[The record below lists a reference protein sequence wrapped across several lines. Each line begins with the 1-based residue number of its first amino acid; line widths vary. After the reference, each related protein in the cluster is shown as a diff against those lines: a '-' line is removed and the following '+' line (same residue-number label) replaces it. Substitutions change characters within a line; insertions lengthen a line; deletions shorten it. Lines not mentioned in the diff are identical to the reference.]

1 MSDSRVF
8 VSYSRADKP
17 QVLDIIRRIESD
29 AGVKCWIDLTGIE
42 SGSQFEDIIIKAI
55 DRSEVFLLMVSDSFL
70 QSQWTKREVYYAE
83 SQGKRIVP
91 ISVDG
96 RPLRGWVSF
105 HFGHIDFID
114 STSPEQV
121 SKLCSNIRSWL
132 GAGAE
137 SGRMDSYSPVAL
149 LPSAPIH
156 AVKERKNRRWLIPVL
171 SVALLMGVAGFLL
184 MRNHHPTSS
193 LATYALEV
201 PADSVEENNTSEAL
215 PSEVLSKGN
224 APYREPSAP
233 RSNPVKPQTSS
244 PSPSRSA
251 LTSPDPADIPAE
263 VSSMVSSQESIL
275 SESPAA
281 AQIQTP
287 KPSASTH
294 GVSNGHAWVDLGTGV
309 KWAVANIGAS
319 TPGDPGAYYAWGE
332 LNTKND
338 YSWSSYRFGGSSS
351 GITKYCSTPNDGMDG
366 FTDMITKLLDE
377 DDIAHNEWGGGWR
390 LPTST
395 ELKAMISA
403 CTSSWTTRNG
413 QEGMLFT
420 SKTTGEEV
428 FFPAAGF
435 RTNAGFNGVGQ
446 SGRYWSSS
454 LNADG
459 STSAWG
465 LYFDS
470 SNSNT
475 RSNKRVNG
483 FTIRPV
489 IE

>member
-17 QVLDIIRRIESD
+17 KVLDIIRKIESD

-132 GAGAE
+132 GAEAE
-137 SGRMDSYSPVAL
+137 SGRMDSSSPVAL

-156 AVKERKNRRWLIPVL
+156 AVKERKNLRWLIPVL
-171 SVALLMGVAGFLL
+171 MVVLLLGAACFLFKKKP
-184 MRNHHPTSS
+184 PTST

-201 PADSVEENNTSEAL
+201 PADSVVENTPEALHSEA
-215 PSEVLSKGN
+215 LSKGN

-233 RSNPVKPQTSS
+233 RSTPVKPQTQS
-244 PSPSRSA
+244 PSPSRTAPS
-251 LTSPDPADIPAE
+251 TPAPAEIPPE
-263 VSSMVSSQESIL
+263 VSSMVSSQESIP

-281 AQIQTP
+281 TQYQTP
-287 KPSASTH
+287 KPNANTH

-338 YSWSSYRFGGSSS
+338 YSWSSYRFGGSSN

-366 FTDMITKLLDE
+366 FTDMLTRLLDE
-377 DDIAHNEWGGGWR
+377 DDIAHNEWGGDWR
-390 LPTST
+390 LPTSS
-395 ELKAMISA
+395 ELKAMVSA
-403 CTSSWTTRNG
+403 CISTWTSRNG
-413 QEGMLFT
+413 HDGILFT

-435 RTNAGFNGVGQ
+435 RTNRGFNGVGQ

-489 IE
+489 ID